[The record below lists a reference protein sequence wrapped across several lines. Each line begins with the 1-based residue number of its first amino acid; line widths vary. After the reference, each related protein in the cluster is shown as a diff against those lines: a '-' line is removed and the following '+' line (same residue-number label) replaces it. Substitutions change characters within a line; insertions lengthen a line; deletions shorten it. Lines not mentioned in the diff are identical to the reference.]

1 MSLNELLGVA
11 LLLAHLLSWISL
23 RERMAALN
31 AEFRGFKGEAN
42 RRLSSLEGRSPLH
55 LVD

>member
-23 RERMAALN
+23 RERMAALT
-31 AEFRGFKGEAN
+31 AEFRAFKADAN
-42 RRLSSLEGRSPLH
+42 RRLSSLEGRAPLH

>member
-1 MSLNELLGVA
+1 VSLNELLGVA

-23 RERMAALN
+23 RERMAGLT
-31 AEFRGFKGEAN
+31 AEFRGFKEDAK
-42 RRLSSLEGRSPLH
+42 RRLGALEGRGHLH